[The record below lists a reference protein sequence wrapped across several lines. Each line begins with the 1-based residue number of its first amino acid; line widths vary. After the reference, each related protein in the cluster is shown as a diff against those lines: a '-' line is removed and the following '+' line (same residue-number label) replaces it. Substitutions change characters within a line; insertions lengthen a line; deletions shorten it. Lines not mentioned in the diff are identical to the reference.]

1 MIIMWWNIL
10 KNAKLSPKGEG
21 STLDASKIKVNI
33 EDGPCKKRLKELI
46 IRGAT
51 YSQIARVTS
60 LYEYL
65 SEETACHI
73 LELIKKYDRNIKNKV
88 EDKRRGYDKGE
99 EWTKDHEIH
108 IYHSFFSNLRRGK
121 RHELYSILV
130 FTKLQPP
137 NSAVVDFDLVIELD
151 LNYGG
156 YEKWS
161 YDL

>member
-1 MIIMWWNIL
+1 MSWFSIL
-10 KNAKLSPKGEG
+10 KKLTGKAKSEG

-51 YSQIARVTS
+51 YSQTARVTS

-88 EDKRRGYDKGE
+88 EDKRRGEDKTE
-99 EWTKDHEIH
+99 EYTKDHEIH
-108 IYHSFFSNLRRGK
+108 IFHSFFSNLRRGK

-130 FTKLQPP
+130 FTKLEPP